1 MIRRVEEI
9 REQVRTIE
17 SQVELDKL
25 RKEYKTLW
33 KRIVDEKRT
42 LLTRRIAFDRD
53 VPALETCVQR
63 LREAREQKLDI
74 FECVDEYA
82 MARFQK
88 RRQEAEAKS
97 DDAAKEF
104 GTTFAYNE
112 LIDRIKKRLRVKK
125 REQECVK
132 ESFNVLARVKP
143 ISRIAFMN
151 RHKRAETAR
160 KERYS
165 KKAKRARAEARARA
179 ALALAEQKQEAQ
191 KQQKKIA
198 DAQERQKKERQ
209 ERIAEIRAKRL
220 KKLKK
225 RLYDGI

>member
-17 SQVELDKL
+17 SQLELDQL
-25 RKEYKTLW
+25 HNEYKTLW
-33 KRIVDEKRT
+33 KRIVDKKST
-42 LLTRRIAFDRD
+42 LLTRRIAFDKD
-53 VPALETCVQR
+53 VPALETCVES

-160 KERYS
+160 KNRDS
-165 KKAKRARAEARARA
+165 KEAQDARAQARAQA
-179 ALALAEQKQEAQ
+179 ALALA
-191 KQQKKIA
+191 QQKKIA

-209 ERIAEIRAKRL
+209 RRIAEIRAKRL
-220 KKLKK
+220 EKLKK

>member
-1 MIRRVEEI
+1 MIQRIEEI
-9 REQVRTIE
+9 REQVRTIQ
-17 SQVELDKL
+17 SQLELDRL
-25 RKEYKTLW
+25 RNKYENLW

-125 REQECVK
+125 REQERVK

-143 ISRIAFMN
+143 ISRIEFMN
-151 RHKRAETAR
+151 IQTRVKTAR
-160 KERYS
+160 EKRYS
-165 KKAKRARAEARARA
+165 KDAKDARAQARAQA
-179 ALALAEQKQEAQ
+179 AAQALA
-191 KQQKKIA
+191 QQKKIA
-198 DAQERQKKERQ
+198 DAQDRQKKERQ
-209 ERIAEIRAKRL
+209 RRIAEIRAKRL
-220 KKLKK
+220 EKLKK
-225 RLYDGI
+225 HLYDGI

>member
-17 SQVELDKL
+17 SQLELNKL
-25 RKEYKTLW
+25 RNEYKNLW
-33 KRIVDEKRT
+33 KRIVDKKRT

-125 REQECVK
+125 REQERVK

-151 RHKRAETAR
+151 RRTRVETAR
-160 KERYS
+160 QIRNSDEAQAARTK
-165 KKAKRARAEARARA
+165 ARAQARALE
-179 ALALAEQKQEAQ
+179 LA
-191 KQQKKIA
+191 QQKKVA
-198 DAQERQKKERQ
+198 DAQKRQKEERQR
-209 ERIAEIRAKRL
+209 RIAAIRAARMKRL
-220 KKLKK
+220 GQVVR

>member
-125 REQECVK
+125 REQERVE

-151 RHKRAETAR
+151 RHTRVETAR
-160 KERYS
+160 KNRDS
-165 KKAKRARAEARARA
+165 KEAQDARAQARAQA
-179 ALALAEQKQEAQ
+179 ALALV
-191 KQQKKIA
+191 QQKKIA

-209 ERIAEIRAKRL
+209 RRIAEIRAKRL
-220 KKLKK
+220 EKLKE